1 MDTALVSAFS
11 ALGGSVIGGL
21 ISGVAAVSSQRVQAR
36 ANILANEITR
46 REDLYK
52 DFIVAASTAY
62 GDALLTNEPKVD
74 TLVSLYA
81 LVSRMRVL
89 LPSQLVDCADR
100 VMVTIVETYFASNRT
115 VREIH
120 ELVKSR
126 GALIDPLRQFSELAR
141 NDIAELRPHY

>member
-21 ISGVAAVSSQRVQAR
+21 ISGVAAVASQRVQAK
-36 ANILANEITR
+36 ATIVANEITR

-52 DFIVAASTAY
+52 DFIMAASTAY

-74 TLVSLYA
+74 KLVSLYA

-89 LPSQLVDCADR
+89 LGRVARIRGSASCPRASSPRSDRQRQIPLTHSQRRDR
-100 VMVTIVETYFASNRT
+100 PPQRMSIDIPDIKVF
-115 VREIH
+115 
-120 ELVKSR
+120 
-126 GALIDPLRQFSELAR
+126 IDP
-141 NDIAELRPHY
+141 P

>member
-1 MDTALVSAFS
+1 M
-11 ALGGSVIGGL
+11 
-21 ISGVAAVSSQRVQAR
+21 
-36 ANILANEITR
+36 
-46 REDLYK
+46 
-52 DFIVAASTAY
+52 AASTAY

-74 TLVSLYA
+74 KLVSLYA

-89 LPSQLVDCADR
+89 LPLQIVDCADR

-141 NDIAELRPHY
+141 NDIAELRPH

>member
-21 ISGVAAVSSQRVQAR
+21 ISGVAAVASQRVQAR
-36 ANILANEITR
+36 ANIVANEITR

-52 DFIVAASTAY
+52 DFIMAASTAY

-74 TLVSLYA
+74 KLVSLYA
-81 LVSRMRVL
+81 LVSKMRVL
-89 LPSQLVDCADR
+89 LPLQIVDCADR

-141 NDIAELRPHY
+141 NDIAELRPH